1 MITIER
7 FINGFL
13 FIILINMEEY
23 WKVDGTRERYS
34 LFRDDAEIG
43 RIDLRFSEESET
55 MPRTRALRIDQNI
68 SLEYLIKAINE
79 ADGLEKSNRN
89 YLKKTVGNAE
99 DYRFVGTPTQIPGLS
114 VLNFDWYVKK

>member
-1 MITIER
+1 
-7 FINGFL
+7 
-13 FIILINMEEY
+13 MEEY

-68 SLEYLIKAINE
+68 SLEYLIKAVQVYFFIIV
-79 ADGLEKSNRN
+79 L
-89 YLKKTVGNAE
+89 L
-99 DYRFVGTPTQIPGLS
+99 LS
-114 VLNFDWYVKK
+114 LLAGMHWF